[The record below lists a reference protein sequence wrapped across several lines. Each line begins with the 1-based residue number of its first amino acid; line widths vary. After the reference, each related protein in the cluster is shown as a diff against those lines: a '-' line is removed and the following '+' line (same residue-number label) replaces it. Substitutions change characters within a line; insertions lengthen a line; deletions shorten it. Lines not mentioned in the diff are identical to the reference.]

1 LIAPRG
7 SLTVP
12 AMKPSDESLQH
23 LERIVDAVAASYE
36 SGRAVDS
43 LETTALPNR
52 RQIVTALRELEHVAY
67 MGFYSTRPL
76 SRVNLRHHIGEH
88 LHLASQVLVEQ
99 ISRAVGFHRNR
110 GHGPSAAD
118 VAWSEHVVMET
129 FAEIPRLR
137 EQLALDVQAAFDG
150 DPAAKSI
157 EEVIFSYPAIQA
169 VTIHRFAHELYV
181 RGVPMVPRIMA
192 EHAHGETGIE
202 LHPGALI
209 GKRFF
214 IDHGTGVVVGETS
227 VIGDNVKLYQGVTL
241 GAISVARDEAG
252 DVIREIKRHPT
263 IEDDV
268 TIYAGATILGGA
280 TVIGRGSVIGSN
292 TWVTCS
298 VPPGTRVTYSSADG
312 NGRQEYQTTPP
323 PPPPNER

>member
-1 LIAPRG
+1 
-7 SLTVP
+7 
-12 AMKPSDESLQH
+12 MKTSDESLER
-23 LERIVDAVAASYE
+23 LERIADAVAASYE
-36 SGRAVDS
+36 HGRPIDS

-52 RQIVTALRELEHVAY
+52 RQIVAALRELEHVAY
-67 MGFYSTRPL
+67 MGFYSTRAL
-76 SRVNLRHHIGEH
+76 SRVSLRQHIGEH
-88 LHLASQVLVEQ
+88 LHRASEIMVEQ
-99 ISRAVGFHRNR
+99 IARAVGFHRNR
-110 GHGPSAAD
+110 GHGPSPSD
-118 VAWSEHVVMET
+118 IAWSEQVMLET
-129 FAEIPRLR
+129 LGELPRLR

-169 VTIHRFAHELYV
+169 ITIHRIAHELYL

-192 EHAHGETGIE
+192 EYAHGETGIE
-202 LHPGALI
+202 LHPGALV

-214 IDHGTGVVVGETS
+214 IDHGTGVVVGETA

-241 GAISVARDEAG
+241 GALSFARDEAG

-268 TIYAGATILGGA
+268 TIYAGATILGGN

-292 TWVTCS
+292 TWVTAS
-298 VPPGTRVTYSSADG
+298 VPPGTRVSYASGDASE
-312 NGRQEYQTTPP
+312 RQQYHTTPP
-323 PPPPNER
+323 PPPPSTSPGNSGNSGKR